1 MHKVLIGTLACLG
14 LATAPLV
21 AQDDDWGDTYIA
33 SPAQGQR
40 AVPPVVGLTRKAD
53 DLIMSVSFTSDTRD
67 TLARTEE
74 VHGMLLDALTKGT
87 AAGVTLSTGSPV
99 LAPLTRENYRS
110 IAMGWAG
117 REDTSKAD
125 VLVSVPLTTNAAEA
139 EKRIDAF
146 VKSLSRIG
154 RGTIYKSGARM
165 VGVRNPAQYRA
176 QIVELIADDV
186 RANAEK
192 FGPDYRGVIDGI
204 DQPVQWQ
211 QRGES
216 EVFLYLPYSYRIV
229 AR

>member
-1 MHKVLIGTLACLG
+1 MRKALIGIVACLG

-21 AQDDDWGDTYIA
+21 AQDVDWGDTYIA
-33 SPAQGQR
+33 SPAPGQR
-40 AVPPVVGLTRKAD
+40 AAPPVVGLTRKAD
-53 DLIMSVSFTSDTRD
+53 DLVMTVSFTSDTREA
-67 TLARTEE
+67 LARTEE

-87 AAGVTLSTGSPV
+87 TVGVTLSTGSPV

-125 VLVSVPLTTNAAEA
+125 VLVSVPLTTTADEA

-165 VGVRNPAQYRA
+165 VGVRKPEQYRA
-176 QIVELIADDV
+176 QIVQLIADDV

-229 AR
+229 AK